1 MAEVPP
7 CVQYESQ
14 FDLSKAITVKMDKV
28 ENGQKRVKY
37 FTQFTATMGVEGL
50 IYVMDQFIKNA
61 TKLNFT
67 TADKW
72 NNFDEVLDPV
82 AESKWTDQITNF
94 AGQSRTEARFK
105 TELDK
110 LVQEHTGSD
119 NPRDVLI
126 QYLKSS
132 SCKKPFSKTPQEHS
146 NRMEVLILIIN
157 RLIGTEPK
165 INDANKKKIIFE
177 SFRVDWQTDFKKSSN
192 TVANSTLTEII
203 SYMNLCKTVSDGK
216 LENRK
221 KRQRTDRIRG
231 GGGPNNNNNNSNNRN
246 RNRRQRQTCHLH
258 PNSTHSWDQCSLNPN
273 SENFGRNMRRN
284 NNNFGR
290 GNGNNY
296 SGRGRRNF
304 RGNNNYIGGRD
315 RGDHNN
321 NSNGSRN
328 NYSNHNN
335 NQTKMAEASK
345 T

>member
-246 RNRRQRQTCHLH
+246 RRQRQTCHLH